1 MTSFWSAS
9 LTSFDSFLVAE
20 VAGPLQKSLYRW
32 KSCYFLVL
40 WPECTGECT
49 SGFFV
54 AHCISGSRRKS
65 SSSSSESPLE
75 ENGIF
80 LRSFLLKATGFGFLR
95 ATFMSKVS
103 LGRDDDCTDNL
114 SSSASESGTPPP
126 PTEST
131 DLSAGLATGTSG
143 VSSLCSVA
151 LLGGT
156 VSFVVSCECG
166 SEQSVCFVVKY

>member
-1 MTSFWSAS
+1 
-9 LTSFDSFLVAE
+9 
-20 VAGPLQKSLYRW
+20 
-32 KSCYFLVL
+32 
-40 WPECTGECT
+40 
-49 SGFFV
+49 
-54 AHCISGSRRKS
+54 
-65 SSSSSESPLE
+65 
-75 ENGIF
+75 
-80 LRSFLLKATGFGFLR
+80 
-95 ATFMSKVS
+95 MSKVS